1 MTTNSEFL
9 GWPTVLSLL
18 LGGQDLSADVAAS
31 AVSEILRGDATSA
44 QITAFIIALRAKGE
58 TEAELTGMLGAV
70 RVAGVAVTLPENIAS
85 RAIDIV
91 GTGGGSS
98 QLQVDGGR
106 PASFYGGT
114 PNVDGGYPSST
125 LTGSYTGSYDGGVS

>member
-1 MTTNSEFL
+1 MSTKALVPLN
-9 GWPTVLSLL
+9 VL
-18 LGGQDLSADVAAS
+18 
-31 AVSEILRGDATSA
+31 
-44 QITAFIIALRAKGE
+44 AKGSE
-58 TEAELTGMLGAV
+58 PVGQ
-70 RVAGVAVTLPENIAS
+70 RAGDLYFDTTTLKLRIYDGTLW
-85 RAIDIV
+85 IDIV